1 MYNEKHKRKNTIS
14 ESQENLTTMRLRQ
27 AVIIISFYDIFRLS
41 PEVAKN
47 Y

>member
-1 MYNEKHKRKNTIS
+1 
-14 ESQENLTTMRLRQ
+14 MRLRQ
-27 AVIIISFYDIFRLS
+27 AVLIISFYDIFRLR

>member
-1 MYNEKHKRKNTIS
+1 
-14 ESQENLTTMRLRQ
+14 MRLRQ
-27 AVIIISFYDIFRLS
+27 AVIIISFYDIFRLR

>member
-1 MYNEKHKRKNTIS
+1 
-14 ESQENLTTMRLRQ
+14 MRLRE
-27 AVIIISFYDIFRLS
+27 AVIIISFYDIFRLR

>member
-1 MYNEKHKRKNTIS
+1 
-14 ESQENLTTMRLRQ
+14 MRLRQ
-27 AVIIISFYDIFRLS
+27 AVIIISFYDVFRLR